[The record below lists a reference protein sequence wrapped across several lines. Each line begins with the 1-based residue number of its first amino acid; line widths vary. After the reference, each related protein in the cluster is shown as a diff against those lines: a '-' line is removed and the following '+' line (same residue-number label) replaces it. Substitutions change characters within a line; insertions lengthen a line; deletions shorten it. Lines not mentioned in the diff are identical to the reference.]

1 MAAGGFLE
9 FARRAMAAKGQV
21 PARHHEMLIGSLQD
35 VADGAVDRLMV
46 QMPPGSAKSTYGSVL
61 FPAYFLAAR
70 PRAQV
75 IAAAHTASLANYF
88 GRRVRAA
95 VEENGSWLGVASART
110 ARTARRHRASP
121 WTGRGNTSP
130 PGCAGRLPDGG
141 RI

>member
-9 FARRAMAAKGQV
+9 FARRAMASKGQT
-21 PARHHEMLIGSLQD
+21 PARHHVKLISSLQD

-46 QMPPGSAKSTYGSVL
+46 QMPPGSAKSTYGPVL

-88 GRRVRAA
+88 GRHVRSA
-95 VEENGSWLGVASART
+95 VEEHGEWLGVAISRESKA
-110 ARTARRHRASP
+110 ASRFALEG
-121 WTGRGNTSP
+121 GRNTSP
-130 PGCAGRLPDGG
+130 PACAGQLRGG
-141 RI
+141 GPTSS